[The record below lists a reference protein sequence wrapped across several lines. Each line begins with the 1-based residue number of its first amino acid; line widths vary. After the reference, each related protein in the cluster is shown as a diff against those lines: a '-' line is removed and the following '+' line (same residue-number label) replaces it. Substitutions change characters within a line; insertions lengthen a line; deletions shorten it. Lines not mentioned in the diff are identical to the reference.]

1 MGWGGVRSQHEL
13 GASWRSTGP
22 GQLASPPLVGCVAWW
37 SGVNWAVPLVSSRC
51 SSKQVGKPDTQAG
64 SGRIFMVWKERRSHW
79 EYTSFQ
85 SPRELEWVSA
95 EVEGGAAQAHSC
107 PPRHISCPLPPPRPL
122 PALCPAAL
130 GLPALPWALPWVF
143 LLTVDPSGCL
153 PLPFSW
159 GCVWNK

>member
-1 MGWGGVRSQHEL
+1 M
-13 GASWRSTGP
+13 
-22 GQLASPPLVGCVAWW
+22 GCVAWW
-37 SGVNWAVPLVSSRC
+37 SGVNWAVPLVSGRC
-51 SSKQVGKPDTQAG
+51 SDKQVGKPGTQAG

-95 EVEGGAAQAHSC
+95 EVEGGVAQAHSC
-107 PPRHISCPLPPPRPL
+107 PTPPHFLPRPL